1 MLTSNPSALFQ
12 ISYDGHQIVVA
23 GNEAGLEQVLVDGNL
38 VSATRNLYSQ
48 GEHSFDLSGSGA
60 TLLTFELSPEQ
71 QAANWV
77 LRSPAGVLA
86 QGQERLAQLYP
97 RIPGPRPTDVPG
109 PSRTSRAIAVGG
121 AGLKL
126 FKSAGAV
133 KVALAGSAFAGWTL
147 LFDWRFAVMLISIL
161 VFHEYGHIRAMKR
174 FGIPTKGIYLIP
186 FFGGAAVGERA
197 RTHWQEVYI
206 AMLGPVFGLAMCVAA
221 LGAWWLTGI
230 ELLGQVATFGAL
242 INLFNLL
249 PIYPLDGGRVV
260 KAVAWSASPRVTTP
274 FLLIISAVAFAA
286 TAWAGMYLLS
296 FFLVFGV
303 IDLLGSRRDMLN
315 DQTLPMNGYGMC
327 VSGVWYAGTIGVFIA
342 LMWLMADAVP
352 GGQVPMIMLQ
362 D

>member
-1 MLTSNPSALFQ
+1 MLFGL
-12 ISYDGHQIVVA
+12 SYDGHEITVA
-23 GNEAGLEQVLVDGNL
+23 GNEAGLEQVLIDGAV
-38 VSATRNLYSQ
+38 VSPTRNLYGH
-48 GEHSFDLSGSGA
+48 GEHHFDLSDGRA
-60 TLLTFELSPEQ
+60 ALLTFELSMEA

-86 QGQERLAQLYP
+86 QGQERLLQHYA
-97 RIPGPRPTDVPG
+97 RILGARPGDMPG

-121 AGLKL
+121 AGLKI

-161 VFHEYGHIRAMKR
+161 VFHEYGHIRAMQR

-206 AMLGPVFGLAMCVAA
+206 AMLGPVFGLAMCIAA
-221 LGAWWLTGI
+221 LGAWWITGI

-260 KAVAWSASPRVTTP
+260 KAIAWSTSPRVTTP
-274 FLLIISAVAFAA
+274 FLLAISAAAFAL
-286 TAWAGMYLLS
+286 TAYAGLYLLS

-303 IDLLGSRRDMLN
+303 IDLLGSRREMLN
-315 DQTLPMNGYGMC
+315 DETLPMDGYGMS
-327 VSGVWYAGTIGVFIA
+327 VSGLWYTGTIAVFVA